1 VTSNRMDP
9 VDPVL
14 PYVLVTF
21 KKAVWKVVETQ
32 SAMSNQGCRSD
43 CKGQASLVL
52 TSKAV
57 DSVCYGATNEYI

>member
-1 VTSNRMDP
+1 M
-9 VDPVL
+9 L
-14 PYVLVTF
+14 PYVLATF

-32 SAMSNQGCRSD
+32 SAMSNQGCRGD

-57 DSVCYGATNEYI
+57 DLVRYGATNEDI